1 MVLLTGSYNIWI
13 VALSLIIAFFTSYQA
28 LGLTK
33 KVTMLQHKV
42 TWIWLT
48 IAGFVMGCGI
58 WTMHFVGMI
67 AFHLPIP
74 IDYHFGKSLIS
85 VFASIG
91 ASMLA
96 FYVTSKKASQGKLLL
111 ASLFM
116 ASGIVTMHY
125 VGMSSMMNEFMT
137 VSYDPIMWTLSAII
151 AFLASYAA
159 LNLFVRMKTKG
170 SFLHRAAAALLMAFA
185 VTGMHYVGM
194 EASSFWCIDPAYI
207 TEQAQL
213 QAPARL
219 LITVLVVIVVIILLT
234 WLAQVW
240 EQLIY
245 KRMAYTDSLTGLN
258 NRHAMNEFFKTTSLV
273 NRKQAVL
280 FIDLDQFKYIND
292 TLGHDVGDQLIQ
304 HVGDKLRRYAE
315 PPKRVFRMGGDEFM
329 IVIPYN
335 EKEEVHQAAKQL
347 LQEISSPILLG
358 KHQLEVTCSIGV
370 SYAVEHGI
378 TKNSLLKAA
387 DTAMYYSK
395 KLGKNQYCEYS
406 KEMEDKVIRRL
417 EIEKGLRDALAKKEF
432 QLYYQPK
439 WDINKNRPIG
449 FEALLRYTSPVIGAV
464 TPDEFIPIAEETGLI
479 LPITEWALST
489 ACKDCYEWNIDSDD
503 ELVVSVNL
511 SSKIIESNRLSD
523 MTKRAL
529 EQTKLSPHLLEL
541 EITEQMLMNCGAA
554 VKEQIEPLQ
563 KLGVKLSMDN
573 FGSGYSFLG
582 SLEEL
587 QFQTLKIDKK
597 YIEQF
602 ELPTKQAIVRSIIG
616 LAKQLQ
622 IQLIAEGVETE
633 SQLEFI
639 QSAGCHLAQGFYF
652 KRPMPFNEI
661 GTWIKEL

>member
-1 MVLLTGSYNIWI
+1 LVLLTGSYNIWI

-85 VFASIG
+85 VLASIG

-137 VSYDPIMWTLSAII
+137 ISYDPIMWTLSAVI
-151 AFLASYAA
+151 AFIASYAA
-159 LNLFVRMKTKG
+159 LNLFMRMKKKG

-207 TEQAQL
+207 TQQAQM

-633 SQLEFI
+633 SQLQFI
-639 QSAGCHLAQGFYF
+639 QAAGCHLAQGFYF